1 MTVLKLH
8 IKAGTDVSFSRE
20 LLIKFQGVGGDTKIK
35 EKWQFHQRIV
45 NKRQFCE
52 RTVEKT

>member
-20 LLIKFQGVGGDTKIK
+20 LLIKFQGVGGYQDQGKMAVSSK
-35 EKWQFHQRIV
+35 NRE
-45 NKRQFCE
+45 
-52 RTVEKT
+52 